1 MFIVSRLRHFAKP
14 IQVPAMNPPKVDDL
28 DYIHFLVAAQKE
40 FTCTEAARCSPED
53 EDAPAHDA
61 FTRLLQRRPPDTEAL
76 WQEAE
81 PVVDRDDGL
90 LILDDTTLDKPY
102 ANEIE
107 HVTWHWSGKHKQ
119 VVKGINLLTLLW
131 RGSAER
137 SPEESSE
144 KAPSPD
150 SSPDSSAGEDR
161 DSSAGE
167 DREPHVPCDFRLY
180 QSDGK
185 TKNEHFREM
194 AAAAAARG
202 FSPDYVVF
210 DSWYSGLDNLKTIR
224 DMGWRFF
231 TRLKKNRQVNPD
243 DTYNRQIQQIRI
255 PQEGRT
261 VHLKGF
267 GFVKVFRT
275 VSTDGDAE
283 DSDAEDSDAEDGED
297 SPQSKV
303 RYWATNDLEMSDQKR
318 AELARR
324 AWGVETYHRRLK
336 QYCGAERSQCRSAE
350 AQHNH
355 IQMSIRAFLR
365 LELHRVET
373 AISFYESKTAIIRDA
388 IRAYLADPTYMLPS
402 SA

>member
-1 MFIVSRLRHFAKP
+1 
-14 IQVPAMNPPKVDDL
+14 MNPPKVDDL

-40 FTCTEAARCSPED
+40 FTCTEASRSHPD
-53 EDAPAHDA
+53 EEEAPAHDA

-81 PVVDRDDGL
+81 PAVEKGEGL

-107 HVTWHWSGKHKQ
+107 HVTWHWSGKHGE

-131 RGSAER
+131 RGS
-137 SPEESSE
+137 SEEPPSEETSSE
-144 KAPSPD
+144 TSSEEED
-150 SSPDSSAGEDR
+150 SE
-161 DSSAGE
+161 E
-167 DREPHVPCDFRLY
+167 EREPHVPCDFRLY
-180 QSDGK
+180 KKDGK

-194 AAAAAARG
+194 ALTASDRG
-202 FSPDYVVF
+202 FDPEYVVF
-210 DSWYSGLDNLKTIR
+210 DSWYSGLDNLKKIR
-224 DMGWRFF
+224 DLGWKFF
-231 TRLKKNRQVNPD
+231 TRLEKNRKVNPD
-243 DTYNRQIQQIRI
+243 DTYNQQIREI
-255 PQEGRT
+255 DVPEEGRK

-267 GFVKVFRT
+267 GFVRVFRT
-275 VSTDGDAE
+275 VSTNGDAE
-283 DSDAEDSDAEDGED
+283 EEESEEK
-297 SPQSKV
+297 KV
-303 RYWATNDLEMSDQKR
+303 QYWATNDLEMTEEKR
-318 AELARR
+318 EELARR

-336 QYCGAERSQCRSAE
+336 QYCGAEKSQCQSAE

-373 AISFYESKTAIIRDA
+373 AISFYESKTAIIREA
-388 IRAYLADPTYMLPS
+388 IRAYLADPTHALPS

>member
-1 MFIVSRLRHFAKP
+1 
-14 IQVPAMNPPKVDDL
+14 MNPPKVDDL

-40 FTCTEAARCSPED
+40 FTCTEAARSSPEA

-76 WQEAE
+76 WQEAG
-81 PVVDRDDGL
+81 PVVDPGDGL

-107 HVTWHWSGKHKQ
+107 HVTWHWSGKHDD

-131 RGSAER
+131 RA
-137 SPEESSE
+137 SSE
-144 KAPSPD
+144 
-150 SSPDSSAGEDR
+150 EDLEETFQEEK
-161 DSSAGE
+161 SETEA
-167 DREPHVPCDFRLY
+167 REAHVPCDFRLY
-180 QSDGK
+180 EKEGK

-194 AAAAAARG
+194 LDRASERKFG
-202 FSPDYVVF
+202 PEYVVF
-210 DSWYSGLDNLKTIR
+210 DSWYSGLDNLKKVR
-224 DMGWRFF
+224 DLDWTFF
-231 TRLKKNRQVNPD
+231 TRLKKNRKVNPD
-243 DTYNRQIQQIRI
+243 DTHNRQIQEIDI
-255 PQEGRT
+255 PEEGRK

-275 VSTDGDAE
+275 VSTNGDAE
-283 DSDAEDSDAEDGED
+283 PEENAGE
-297 SPQSKV
+297 SGNGKV
-303 RYWATNDLEMSDQKR
+303 QYWATNDLAMTEEKR
-318 AELARR
+318 EELARR

-336 QYCGAERSQCRSAE
+336 QYCGAERSQCQSAE

-373 AISFYESKTAIIRDA
+373 AVSFYESKTAIIREA
-388 IRAYLADPTYMLPS
+388 IRTYLADPSYILPS

>member
-1 MFIVSRLRHFAKP
+1 
-14 IQVPAMNPPKVDDL
+14 MNPPKVDDL

-40 FTCTEAARCSPED
+40 FTCTEAARSSPEE

-61 FTRLLQRRPPDTEAL
+61 FTRLLQRQPPDTEAL

-81 PVVDRDDGL
+81 PVVDSDDGL

-107 HVTWHWSGKHKQ
+107 HVTWHWSGKHGD

-131 RGSAER
+131 RS
-137 SPEESSE
+137 SSE
-144 KAPSPD
+144 EATSEEATSEEATSEEATPEK
-150 SSPDSSAGEDR
+150 SS
-161 DSSAGE
+161 
-167 DREPHVPCDFRLY
+167 REAHVPCDFRLY
-180 QSDGK
+180 EKEGK

-194 AAAAAARG
+194 LDRASERG
-202 FSPDYVVF
+202 FEPEQVVF
-210 DSWYSGLDNLKTIR
+210 DSWYSGLDNLKKVR
-224 DMGWRFF
+224 DLGWTFF
-231 TRLKKNRQVNPD
+231 TRLEKNRKVNPD
-243 DTYNRQIQQIRI
+243 DTYNRQIQEIEI
-255 PQEGRT
+255 PEEGRV

-275 VSTDGDAE
+275 DSTDGDAE
-283 DSDAEDSDAEDGED
+283 DNQPEDNDTEESEEEDI
-297 SPQSKV
+297 Q
-303 RYWATNDLEMSDQKR
+303 YWATNNLEMTEEKR
-318 AELARR
+318 EELARR

-336 QYCGAERSQCRSAE
+336 QYCGVEDSQCRSAR

-373 AISFYESKTAIIRDA
+373 AISFYESKTAIIREA
-388 IRAYLADPTYMLPS
+388 IRAYLADPTHVLPS

>member
-1 MFIVSRLRHFAKP
+1 
-14 IQVPAMNPPKVDDL
+14 MNPPKVDDL

-40 FTCTEAARCSPED
+40 FTCTEASRSHPD
-53 EDAPAHDA
+53 EEEAPAHDA

-81 PVVDRDDGL
+81 PAVEEDGGL

-107 HVTWHWSGKHKQ
+107 HVTWHWSGKHND

-131 RGSAER
+131 RGS
-137 SPEESSE
+137 SE
-144 KAPSPD
+144 TEASDKKP
-150 SSPDSSAGEDR
+150 
-161 DSSAGE
+161 
-167 DREPHVPCDFRLY
+167 REPHVPCDFRLY
-180 QSDGK
+180 EKDGK

-194 AAAAAARG
+194 AETASDRE
-202 FSPDYVVF
+202 FDPEYVVF
-210 DSWYSGLDNLKTIR
+210 DSWYSGLDNLKKVR
-224 DMGWRFF
+224 DLGWTFF
-231 TRLKKNRQVNPD
+231 TRLQKNRKVNPD
-243 DTYNRQIQQIRI
+243 DTYNRQIQEIDI
-255 PQEGRT
+255 PEEGRKM
-261 VHLKGF
+261 HLRGF

-275 VSTDGDAE
+275 VSRNGDAKDRE
-283 DSDAEDSDAEDGED
+283 EGEK
-297 SPQSKV
+297 KV
-303 RYWATNDLEMSDQKR
+303 QYWATNDLDMTEEKR
-318 AELARR
+318 EELARR

-336 QYCGAERSQCRSAE
+336 QYCGAERSQCQSTE

-373 AISFYESKTAIIRDA
+373 AISFYESKTAIIREA
-388 IRAYLADPTYMLPS
+388 IRTYLADPTHVLPS